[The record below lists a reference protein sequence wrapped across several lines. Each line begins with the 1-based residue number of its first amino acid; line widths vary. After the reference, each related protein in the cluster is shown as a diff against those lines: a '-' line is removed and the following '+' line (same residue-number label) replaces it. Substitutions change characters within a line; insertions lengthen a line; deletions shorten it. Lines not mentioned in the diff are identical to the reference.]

1 MDALAA
7 LINLLYWLPL
17 ATWFGSS
24 VFVAVAAPVIFRV
37 TRESDPVLPM
47 VLSVNLEGQHATLL
61 AGQTVSELLRALG
74 RVAMICWIMMGAA
87 LALQWIMLVMR
98 GGEAREIWLP
108 VIRSALYLAAVG
120 LNLYDTRSLRPRVEE
135 ARRTYIDNADE
146 PEIANPAK
154 DNFDALHRESVTV
167 LQYLIFVLLG
177 LLLFSAINISRGL
190 TITFG

>member
-1 MDALAA
+1 MDALVA

-37 TRESDPVLPM
+37 TRQGDPILPM

-74 RVAMICWIMMGAA
+74 RVAVVCWVMMGAA
-87 LALQWIMLVMR
+87 LALQWITLLL
-98 GGEAREIWLP
+98 REGDVLLP
-108 VIRSALYLAAVG
+108 LIRTSLYLAAVG
-120 LNLYDTRSLRPRVEE
+120 LSVYDTRSLRPRVEE

-154 DNFDALHRESVTV
+154 DRFDALHKESVTI

-177 LLLFSAINISRGL
+177 LLLFSAINISRAT
-190 TITFG
+190 TINFG